1 MRKEFLTT
9 NEAALILRISRQ
21 AVFKKI
27 KAGKI
32 KAQKIGHSFLINKK
46 DLAGIL
52 GTAITEQQKREI
64 EKSVDKTVREYGE
77 TLKLLGQE

>member
-1 MRKEFLTT
+1 MDKKFLTT
-9 NEAALILRISRQ
+9 SEMAILLGISRQ

-32 KAQKIGHSFLINKK
+32 KAWKIGRGFLISKK
-46 DLAGIL
+46 DFSEIL
-52 GTAITEQQKREI
+52 GAVLTEQQKREI
-64 EKSVDKTVREYGE
+64 EKSVDKTIREYGK

>member
-1 MRKEFLTT
+1 MNKKFLTT
-9 NEAALILRISRQ
+9 NEAALFLGISQQ

-32 KAQKIGHSFLINKK
+32 KAQKIGRNLLIDRK
-46 DLAGIL
+46 DLAEIL
-52 GTAITEQQKREI
+52 GAVLTEQQKREI
-64 EKSVDKTVREYGE
+64 EKSVDKTIREYGK